1 MKSCLVLYFIILSTL
16 CVSCSKSNNSTS
28 NSTTIS
34 VTFTSKSISYNFPVA
49 AFTKGSPGL
58 YYFNASD
65 HNTNNLRIVLTTD
78 TLIKNIYTNQTAG
91 LTVDSLTYGFVGSWT
106 FSITN
111 IHNGLVDGTFS
122 GSEDLAYPANGIPP
136 IVITDGVFKN
146 VIINP

>member
-1 MKSCLVLYFIILSTL
+1 MKIRLVLYFIILSTL
-16 CVSCSKSNNSTS
+16 FISCSKSNNSTS
-28 NSTTIS
+28 NSTTVS
-34 VTFTSKSISYNFPVA
+34 VTFTSKGVPYTFPIA

-65 HNTNNLRIVLTTD
+65 HNTNDLRIVITTD
-78 TLIKNIYTNQTAG
+78 TLIKNIFTNQTAD
-91 LTVDSLTYGFVGSWT
+91 LTVDSLTYGFIGSWT

-122 GSEDLAYPANGIPP
+122 GYEDLAYPASGVPP